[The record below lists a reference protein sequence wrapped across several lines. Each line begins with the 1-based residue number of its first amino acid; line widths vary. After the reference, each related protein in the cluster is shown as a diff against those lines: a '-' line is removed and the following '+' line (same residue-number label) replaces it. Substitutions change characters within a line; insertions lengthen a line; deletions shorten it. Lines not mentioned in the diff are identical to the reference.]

1 MTRRGFWM
9 TKNPPAR
16 SSSRYKGKCRSWFFF
31 FQRLSLTWFGHFFS
45 CHSFLKRMELG
56 HLVLK
61 GEDLLDSK
69 KNCRLLGA
77 IVAKL
82 ESRHNGTQ
90 NILAAVRKVRH
101 PFLIKSTLWIDI
113 HSICSL
119 DYWNPNQQTRISE
132 NRTLHQTVLQERK
145 NLSLQSCLSLKK
157 AKNYQGLL
165 LASWHL
171 VLLLL
176 LSQIFWSQSLW
187 HLHQLCLLKHT
198 AKHLH
203 LVMVS

>member
-1 MTRRGFWM
+1 
-9 TKNPPAR
+9 
-16 SSSRYKGKCRSWFFF
+16 
-31 FQRLSLTWFGHFFS
+31 
-45 CHSFLKRMELG
+45 MELG

-77 IVAKL
+77 IIAKL

-101 PFLIKSTLWIDI
+101 PFLKKTNTLNW
-113 HSICSL
+113 HSFHFFSL
-119 DYWNPNQQTRISE
+119 DYWNPSQQTRISE

-187 HLHQLCLLKHT
+187 HLHQLSLLKHT